1 MLVPPESKPRGGSLP
16 CAKRPHSAHPRP
28 GLSGS
33 RGIVV
38 AELKFPFRS
47 EQPREHSDD
56 PRVRCRWRWAM
67 WISMGF
73 SEMGISFLL
82 RLQFQRRR
90 RGATGVLTELDTEEG
105 YFIVG

>member
-1 MLVPPESKPRGGSLP
+1 
-16 CAKRPHSAHPRP
+16 
-28 GLSGS
+28 
-33 RGIVV
+33 
-38 AELKFPFRS
+38 
-47 EQPREHSDD
+47 
-56 PRVRCRWRWAM
+56 M